1 MAVDIPNN
9 LLKSNDFANP
19 AFPKIIDFFT
29 QPSSSDNRIGF
40 ELLVT
45 R

>member
-1 MAVDIPNN
+1 MAADIPNN
-9 LLKSNDFANP
+9 LPKSTDFANP